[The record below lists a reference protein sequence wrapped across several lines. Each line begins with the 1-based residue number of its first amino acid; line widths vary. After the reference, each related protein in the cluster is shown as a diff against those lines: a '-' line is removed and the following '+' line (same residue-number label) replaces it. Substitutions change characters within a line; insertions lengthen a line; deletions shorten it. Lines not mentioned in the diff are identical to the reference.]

1 MPAACTRRCAG
12 RARPRRASREGD
24 TSAATG
30 WLRENLQRHGGLREP
45 RETIRAATGRE
56 PTVGP
61 LLAYLEAKFGEL
73 YGL

>member
-1 MPAACTRRCAG
+1 M
-12 RARPRRASREGD
+12 EGD
-24 TSAATG
+24 TAPATG
-30 WLRENLQRHGGLREP
+30 WLRDNLQRFGGLRTP

-56 PTVGP
+56 PSVAP